1 MFDSRKLIDARYF
14 KRLLYNYNSRFYLYN
29 CSFQFKVY
37 LENTEENNLHHIV
50 IVGGG
55 AGGLELATRLGDS
68 LGKKKKALVTLI
80 DSTRTHVW
88 KPLLHEIAAGS
99 MNPDKHELEYMAQA
113 HWHHFRFRL
122 GRMDGL
128 NRAVKEI
135 TVEPFLDEDGV
146 EVIPRRIF
154 KYDTLVIAIGS
165 TTNDFGVKGALEH
178 SIALDTQGQAER
190 FHRRLHNALVRAQT
204 QVAPI
209 QSGQLEVVI
218 VGAGATGVELAAE
231 LHNTTREL
239 AAYGLDKIDADR
251 DVKISIIEASE
262 RLLPALPLKLSTA
275 VELELKRLDVQV
287 LTGERV
293 TEVSDKGIT
302 THSGRFISSELVV
315 WAAGI
320 KAPDFLKQ
328 LDGLETNR
336 INQLVVKQ
344 TLQTTLDESI
354 FAFGDCAACLWI
366 GHEGNVPPRAQAA
379 HQQASL
385 LFKSMKKRV
394 ANNLDLPNYRYR
406 DYGSLVNLGRYSTV
420 GSLMGALSGGSMY
433 IEGLFARLM
442 YQSLYKMHLMTL
454 HGVFEVVLQTLAK
467 LITRRTEAQV
477 KLH

>member
-1 MFDSRKLIDARYF
+1 M
-14 KRLLYNYNSRFYLYN
+14 
-29 CSFQFKVY
+29 
-37 LENTEENNLHHIV
+37 ENTQENNLHHIV

-68 LGKKKKALVTLI
+68 LGKKKKAIITLI

-99 MNPDKHELEYMAQA
+99 MSPEKHELEYMAQA

-128 NRAVKEI
+128 NRATKEVTI
-135 TVEPFLDEDGV
+135 APFFDEEGI
-146 EVIPRRIF
+146 EVISRRTF
-154 KYDTLVIAIGS
+154 KYDSLVIAIGS
-165 TTNDFGVKGALEH
+165 TTNDFGIKGALEH
-178 SIALDTQGQAER
+178 SIALDTQEQAEK
-190 FHRRLHNALVRAQT
+190 FHRRLHNALLRAQT
-204 QVAPI
+204 QTTPI
-209 QSGQLEVVI
+209 HTGQLEVVI

-239 AAYGLDKIDADR
+239 AAYGLNKIDADR

-262 RLLPALPLKLSTA
+262 RVLPALPPKLSDA
-275 VELELKRLDVQV
+275 VDLELRKLNVQV
-287 LTGERV
+287 FAGERV
-293 TEVSDKGIT
+293 TEVSEKGVY
-302 THSGRFISSELVV
+302 THSGRFYPSELVV

-320 KAPDFLKQ
+320 KAPEFLKH

-344 TLQTTLDESI
+344 TLQTTLDDSI
-354 FAFGDCAACLWI
+354 FAFGDCAACAWI
-366 GHEGNVPPRAQAA
+366 GHDGNVPPRAQAA

-385 LFKSMKKRV
+385 LARTMKKRV
-394 ANNLDLPNYRYR
+394 ANEVNLPNYHYR

-420 GSLMGALSGGSMY
+420 GSLMGALSGGNMY
-433 IEGLFARLM
+433 IQGMFARLM

-454 HGVFEVVLQTLAK
+454 HGMAEVVLQTLARM
-467 LITRRTEAQV
+467 ITRRTEAKV

>member
-1 MFDSRKLIDARYF
+1 M
-14 KRLLYNYNSRFYLYN
+14 
-29 CSFQFKVY
+29 
-37 LENTEENNLHHIV
+37 ENTQENNLHHIV

-68 LGKKKKALVTLI
+68 LGKKQKALITLI

-99 MNPDKHELEYMAQA
+99 MSPEKHELEYMAQA

-128 NRAVKEI
+128 NRAAKEVTI
-135 TVEPFLDEDGV
+135 APYFDEEGV
-146 EVIPRRIF
+146 EVIARRTF
-154 KYDTLVIAIGS
+154 KYDSLVIAIGS
-165 TTNDFGVKGALEH
+165 TTNDFGIKGALEH
-178 SIALDTQGQAER
+178 SIALDTQEQAEK
-190 FHRRLHNALVRAQT
+190 FHRRLHNALLRAQT
-204 QVAPI
+204 QTAPI
-209 QSGQLEVVI
+209 HAGQLEVVI

-239 AAYGLDKIDADR
+239 AAYGLNKIDADR
-251 DVKISIIEASE
+251 DIKISIIEASE
-262 RLLPALPLKLSTA
+262 RVLPALPPKLSDA
-275 VELELKRLDVQV
+275 VNLELRKLNVQV
-287 LTGERV
+287 FAGERV
-293 TEVSDKGIT
+293 TEVSEKGVH
-302 THSGRFISSELVV
+302 THSGRFYPSELVV

-320 KAPDFLKQ
+320 KAPEFLKQ

-344 TLQTTLDESI
+344 TLQTTLDDSI
-354 FAFGDCAACLWI
+354 FAFGDCAACPWI
-366 GHEGNVPPRAQAA
+366 GHDGNVPPRAQAA

-385 LFKSMKKRV
+385 LAKSMKKR
-394 ANNLDLPNYRYR
+394 AGNDINLPNYQYR

-420 GSLMGALSGGSMY
+420 GSLMGAISGGNMY
-433 IEGLFARLM
+433 IQGMFARLM

-454 HGVFEVVLQTLAK
+454 HGMAEVVLQTLARM
-467 LITRRTEAQV
+467 ITRRTEPKV